1 MGVYPGPQTNEWG
14 FVLVSSMSEA
24 ICQASA
30 HTESFV
36 GFWDERLLYSP
47 DLWVLR
53 RFWGISKQLILFFIT
68 AYIGSLYVELY
79 VHGCGCGCT
88 CVFGLWVRRAAR
100 GGSRRARVR
109 PKTQAELRQQQSA
122 VGHNPLMLVTVA
134 LLSRM
139 GYGC

>member
-1 MGVYPGPQTNEWG
+1 MGVYPWPQTNEWG

-79 VHGCGCGCT
+79 VHGCGCT

-122 VGHNPLMLVTVA
+122 VGHNPSMLVTVA